1 MLDAADAGAATARA
15 HGAPTPEDFRLETV
29 DLPPLEEG
37 QVLVANAVMSVD
49 PYMRGRM
56 NDVKSYVPP
65 FQIDAPLEGGAVGT
79 VIDSRNA
86 DLPVGASVLHQ
97 LGWREHSVLA
107 GQDATVVGTDAAPD
121 GIDVYFDN
129 VGGEHLEAAI
139 GGMNRGGRAALC
151 GAISQYNSTETPPAQ
166 RGLLRSSRSGGRRRS
181 SPRGARPR
189 GRRPGPVQA

>member
-1 MLDAADAGAATARA
+1 MVLAARP

-86 DLPVGASVLHQ
+86 DLPVGAPVLHQ

-107 GQDATVVGTDAAPD
+107 GQDATVVDTDAAPD

-129 VGGEHLEAAI
+129 VGEEHLEAAI
-139 GGMNRGGRAALC
+139 GAMNRGGRAALC
-151 GAISQYNSTETPPAQ
+151 GAISQDNSTETPPAQ